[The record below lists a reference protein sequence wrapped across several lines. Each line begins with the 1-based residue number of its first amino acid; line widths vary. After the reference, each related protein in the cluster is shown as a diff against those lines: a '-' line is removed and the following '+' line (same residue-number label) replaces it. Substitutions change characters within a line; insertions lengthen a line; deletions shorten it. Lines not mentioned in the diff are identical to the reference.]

1 MEIDGFRNVP
11 GMYYTSFGG
20 GLGGRL
26 YRRSTVAEVVVVV
39 LHVVVKVPAV
49 LVSETEM

>member
-26 YRRSTVAEVVVVV
+26 YRCSTVAEAEVPVVVVA
-39 LHVVVKVPAV
+39 VKKFSSFRD
-49 LVSETEM
+49 LK

>member
-1 MEIDGFRNVP
+1 VEIDGFRNVP

-49 LVSETEM
+49 LVSET

>member
-26 YRRSTVAEVVVVV
+26 YRCSTVAEVVVF
-39 LHVVVKVPAV
+39 VKVQYHTGTV
-49 LVSETEM
+49 VQFRDLK